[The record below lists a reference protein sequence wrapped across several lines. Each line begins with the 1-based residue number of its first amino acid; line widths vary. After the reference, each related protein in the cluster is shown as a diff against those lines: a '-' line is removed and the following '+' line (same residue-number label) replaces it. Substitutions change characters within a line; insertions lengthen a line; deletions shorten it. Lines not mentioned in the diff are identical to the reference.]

1 MLRKVDRV
9 LIHAVKASRFICSV
23 ILSLCATTLV
33 AQRSLSVSS
42 PEADNSV
49 AAQLASFQIAEGYE
63 VNLFADESMG
73 IANPVCFRWDAEG
86 RLWVLCTWAYP
97 QPKPGE
103 KAADKLF
110 ILEDKDQDGKADKI
124 STFADGL
131 NMPTGFAL
139 GHGGVYLAEGPDLLH
154 LRDTDGDG
162 KADQRE
168 VLFTGFGTGDTHQN
182 INSLAWSPGEA
193 FDLIWASSFSTT
205 CSMWP
210 FQRNSSTAATFRPDS
225 MRCFLESG

>member
-1 MLRKVDRV
+1 MLRKIALVV
-9 LIHAVKASRFICSV
+9 IHAVKATRFIYSLM
-23 ILSLCATTLV
+23 LSFGASNLV

-73 IANPVCFRWDAEG
+73 IANPVCFRWDALG

-103 KAADKLF
+103 KADDKLF
-110 ILEDKDQDGKADKI
+110 ILEDKDQDGKADKV

-139 GHGGVYLAEGPDLLH
+139 GHGGVYLAEGPDLVH
-154 LRDTDGDG
+154 
-162 KADQRE
+162 
-168 VLFTGFGTGDTHQN
+168 
-182 INSLAWSPGEA
+182 
-193 FDLIWASSFSTT
+193 
-205 CSMWP
+205 
-210 FQRNSSTAATFRPDS
+210 
-225 MRCFLESG
+225 